1 MTLSAITIRFFTLV
15 AEYKQVMKRK
25 DECSLHNSSTL
36 DDNCGSFMQKY
47 QIDNFWQKSTAFS
60 GISRSFLTFQHES
73 KTQKAIHLVL
83 LTTFGLVQNKRSG
96 IVQKK

>member
-1 MTLSAITIRFFTLV
+1 VTLSAITIRFFTLV
-15 AEYKQVMKRK
+15 AKYKQVVKRK
-25 DECSLHNSSTL
+25 DEYSLHNSSTL
-36 DDNCGSFMQKY
+36 DDNCEKKY